1 MSVPTENM
9 NDVEIHK
16 LFLLMPKFAA
26 SDIHL
31 KVGTP
36 PVFRIAGSLRNLDLP
51 SLTHDQIERLLDEI
65 ISDDQRTKLAES
77 GHLDFAHDASGT
89 VRLRVNAYRQRGH
102 LSIAARLVNANVP
115 SFGDLHLPPGTM
127 ETIAS
132 MEQGFIIISGATGS
146 GKSTTLAALIEYIN
160 EHRRCHIVTI
170 EDPIEYMFADRR
182 AIINQ
187 REIGI
192 DVHSFAEALKTV
204 VRQDPDVILLGE
216 MRDADSFAAGLSAS
230 ETGHLVFGT
239 LHCAT
244 VSETFSRILDF
255 FPGDR
260 QRQIR
265 TSLQFNLRAIICQKL
280 LPSIKEGIPR
290 VPALEIMLV
299 TPPIQKAIE
308 ESEDDRLLDIVRS
321 SKNEGMC
328 DFNHSLYKLIQ
339 SGMVDSEV
347 AVAASPNSQ
356 ALEANLQGVFLHDS
370 GLR

>member
-1 MSVPTENM
+1 MATPSEIS
-9 NDVEIHK
+9 NDVDIQK
-16 LFLLMPKFAA
+16 LFLLMPKFGA

-51 SLTHDQIERLLDEI
+51 ALTAGHMEKLLSQI
-65 ISDDQRTKLAES
+65 ISEEQHVVLQEA
-77 GHLDFAHDASGT
+77 GHLDFAHNAGER
-89 VRLRVNAYRQRGH
+89 VRLRVNVYRQRGNIS
-102 LSIAARLVNANVP
+102 LAARLVNADIP
-115 SFGDLHLPPGTM
+115 SFGDLHLPPDTM
-127 ETIAS
+127 QRIAK

-146 GKSTTLAALIEYIN
+146 GKSTTLAALIEHIN
-160 EHRRCHIVTI
+160 AHRRCHIVTI
-170 EDPIEYMFADRR
+170 EDPIEYMFRDNQ

-187 REIGI
+187 REVGI
-192 DVHSFAEALKTV
+192 DVRTFADALKTV

-216 MRDADSFAAGLSAS
+216 MRDVDSFSAGLSAS

-244 VSETFSRILDF
+244 VPETFSRILDF

-260 QRQIR
+260 QQQVR

-280 LPSIKEGIPR
+280 LPSIKEGVPR
-290 VPALEIMLV
+290 VPALEIMLNS
-299 TPPIQKAIE
+299 PPIQKAIE
-308 ESEDDRLLDIVRS
+308 DCEDDRLIDIIRS

-328 DFNHSLYKLIQ
+328 DFNHSLYGLIK
-339 SGMVDSEV
+339 SGMVD
-347 AVAASPNSQ
+347 ADAAIAASPNPQ
-356 ALEANLQGVFLHDS
+356 ALEANLQGVFLHES